1 MVQFTV
7 NGKIVT
13 AEEDVN
19 LLEYLRETLCLTS
32 LKNGCGEGAC
42 GACMILVNGLA
53 MRACLQTLNRMEGKT
68 VLTVEG
74 LSEREKQIYSWA
86 FAEAGAVQ
94 CGFCTP
100 GMVIS
105 AKALLDK
112 DPAPSAA
119 RIKEALRGNICRC
132 TGYVKIE
139 KAIRMAARAL
149 RGELVVPAKA
159 GSGVGER
166 TARIDAVDKTLG
178 TAEYVDDMKVPDM
191 LYAAVLRTP
200 LARVRV
206 LAIDTEAACSLEGV
220 ATVMTAADIPGQRL
234 WGHLKHDWPAMIAIG
249 EETRYIGDALAIVA
263 ARTKK
268 IARQAVEMI
277 RLEYEELPPIL
288 SPQAAMAADAPLIHP
303 DGNIL
308 SKVDFSRGDV
318 QQALQTA
325 AHVVTRNY
333 QTPPTEH
340 AFLEP
345 ESALAVPGENGRMT
359 VYIASQSVY
368 DDFHGIAA
376 ILGLPET
383 QVRVVSKL
391 VGGAFG
397 GKEDLSV
404 QHHAALLAQK
414 TGKPVKLTLSRH
426 ESIRVHPKR
435 HAMEIALTTACDA
448 KGKIVAMKARIVAD
462 TGAYA
467 SLGGPVV
474 QRACTHVSGPYA
486 IPNIEISGVA
496 VYTNNPPAGAFR
508 GFGVPQATFAGEM
521 NLNLLAEL
529 TGLSPWEI
537 RFRNALEPGSI
548 MATGQIADES
558 TAIKETLLAVK
569 TEYETAK
576 VAGIACALK
585 NTGLGVGVP
594 DTGRAILRIRQGQV
608 EILTGAACVGQGL
621 ATILRQIVCET
632 APVSPELLIMHAPD
646 TDVTPNAGTTTA
658 SRQTLFTGEAMRQ
671 AAIALADALKTKS
684 LAELEG
690 CDFHGEY
697 TGKTDPLTSDKI
709 HPVNHVA
716 FGYATQVVCLNES
729 GWLRKVVA
737 AHDVGRAINPTT
749 IEGQIEGAIAMGLGY
764 ALQEDFPLKRGVP
777 TAKFGTLGLFR
788 STDMP
793 EITIQLIE
801 KNPSALAYGAKGIGE
816 IATIPTAPAVAGA
829 YYQFDRIFRTQ
840 LPLSNT
846 KYSSNYG
853 N

>member
-1 MVQFTV
+1 MAQFTV
-7 NGKIVT
+7 NGQMIT
-13 AEEDVN
+13 TEEDEN
-19 LLEYLRETLCLTS
+19 LLEYLRETLRLTS
-32 LKNGCGEGAC
+32 MKNGCGEGAC
-42 GACMILVNGLA
+42 GACMVLINGLA
-53 MRACLQTLNRMEGKT
+53 MRACLQTLARVDGKT

-74 LSEREKQIYSWA
+74 LSEREKQVYTWA

-112 DPAPSAA
+112 DPEPSPA

-139 KAIRMAARAL
+139 KAILMAAGAL
-149 RGELVVPAKA
+149 RGETVVPAAA
-159 GSGVGER
+159 GCGVGER
-166 TARIDAVDKTLG
+166 ASRIDAAEKILG
-178 TAEYVDDMKVPDM
+178 TGEYVDDMKVPGM

-200 LARVRV
+200 LARARI
-206 LAIDTEAACSLEGV
+206 LSIDVEAARSLEGV
-220 ATVMTAADIPGQRL
+220 TAVMTAADIPGERL

-249 EETRYIGDALAIVA
+249 EETRYIGDSLAIVA

-268 IARQAVEMI
+268 IARKAVEMI

-288 SPQAAMAADAPLIHP
+288 SPQAAMAADAPPLHP
-303 DGNIL
+303 GGNIL
-308 SKVDFSRGDV
+308 SKVDFSRGDA
-318 QQALQTA
+318 QAAIQTA
-325 AHVVTRNY
+325 AHVVTRSY

-345 ESALAVPGENGRMT
+345 ESALAVPDETGKIT
-359 VYIASQSVY
+359 VYIASQSVF
-368 DDFHGIAA
+368 DDHHGIAA
-376 ILGLPET
+376 ILGLPAN

-414 TGKPVKLTLSRH
+414 TGQPVKLTLTRQ

-435 HAMEIALTTACDA
+435 HAMELTLTTACDEA
-448 KGKIVAMKARIVAD
+448 GKLVAMKARIVAD

-474 QRACTHVSGPYA
+474 QRACTHVSGPYS

-508 GFGVPQATFAGEM
+508 GFGVPQSNFASEM
-521 NLNLLAEL
+521 NLNLLADL

-537 RFRNALEPGSI
+537 RFRNALEPGAV
-548 MATGQIADES
+548 MATGQIADAS

-569 TEYETAK
+569 EEYETAK
-576 VAGIACALK
+576 VAGIACAMK

-594 DTGRAILRIRQGQV
+594 DTGRAILRIRQGKV

-621 ATILRQIVCET
+621 GTVLRQIVCET
-632 APVSPELLIMHAPD
+632 APVGADNVTLHAPD

-658 SRQTLFTGEAMRQ
+658 SRQTLFTGEAVRQ
-671 AAIALADALKTKS
+671 AAIALGEAMKSAS
-684 LAELEG
+684 LAELDGQEFAG
-690 CDFHGEY
+690 QYRGE
-697 TGKTDPLTSDKI
+697 TDPLNSDKP

-716 FGYATQVVCLNES
+716 FGYATQVVCLSES

-749 IEGQIEGAIAMGLGY
+749 IEGQIEGAVAMGLGY

-793 EITIQLIE
+793 EIKIQLIE

-829 YYQFDRIFRTQ
+829 YYRYDKIFRTQ
-840 LPLSNT
+840 LPLTNT
-846 KYSSNYG
+846 KYSNNY
-853 N
+853 

>member
-1 MVQFTV
+1 MAQFTV
-7 NGKIVT
+7 NGQMIT
-13 AEEDVN
+13 TDEDEN
-19 LLEYLRETLCLTS
+19 LLEYLRETLRLTS
-32 LKNGCGEGAC
+32 MKNGCGEGAC
-42 GACMILVNGLA
+42 GACMVLINGLA
-53 MRACLQTLNRMEGKT
+53 MRACLQTLARVDGKT

-74 LSEREKQIYSWA
+74 LSEREKQVYTWA

-112 DPAPSAA
+112 DPEPSPA

-139 KAIRMAARAL
+139 KAILMAAGAL
-149 RGELVVPAKA
+149 RGETVVPAAA
-159 GSGVGER
+159 GCGVGER
-166 TARIDAVDKTLG
+166 ASRIDAAEKILG
-178 TAEYVDDMKVPDM
+178 TGEYVDDMKVPGM

-200 LARVRV
+200 LARARI
-206 LAIDTEAACSLEGV
+206 LSIDVEAARSLEGV
-220 ATVMTAADIPGQRL
+220 TAVMTAADIPGERL

-249 EETRYIGDALAIVA
+249 EETRYIGDSLAIVA

-268 IARQAVEMI
+268 IARKAVEMI

-288 SPQAAMAADAPLIHP
+288 SPQAAMAADAPSLHP
-303 DGNIL
+303 GGNIL
-308 SKVDFSRGDV
+308 SKVDFSRGDA
-318 QQALQTA
+318 QAAIQTA
-325 AHVVTRNY
+325 AHVVTRSY

-345 ESALAVPGENGRMT
+345 ESALAVPDETGKIT
-359 VYIASQSVY
+359 VYIASQSVF
-368 DDFHGIAA
+368 DDHHGIAA
-376 ILGLPET
+376 ILGLPAN

-414 TGKPVKLTLSRH
+414 TGKPVKLTLTRQ

-435 HAMEIALTTACDA
+435 HAMELTLTTACDEA
-448 KGKIVAMKARIVAD
+448 GKLVAMKARIVAD

-474 QRACTHVSGPYA
+474 QRACTHVSGPYS

-508 GFGVPQATFAGEM
+508 GFGVPQSNFASEM
-521 NLNLLAEL
+521 NLNLLADL

-537 RFRNALEPGSI
+537 RFRNALEPGAV
-548 MATGQIADES
+548 MATGQIADAS

-569 TEYETAK
+569 EEYETAK
-576 VAGIACALK
+576 VAGIACAMK

-594 DTGRAILRIRQGQV
+594 DTGRAILRIRQGKV

-621 ATILRQIVCET
+621 GTVLRQIVCET
-632 APVSPELLIMHAPD
+632 APVGADNVTLHAPD

-658 SRQTLFTGEAMRQ
+658 SRQTLFTGEAVRQ
-671 AAIALADALKTKS
+671 AAIALGEAMKSAS
-684 LAELEG
+684 LAELGGQEFAG
-690 CDFHGEY
+690 QYRGE
-697 TGKTDPLTSDKI
+697 TDPLNSDKP

-716 FGYATQVVCLNES
+716 FGYATQVVCLSES

-749 IEGQIEGAIAMGLGY
+749 IEGQFEGAIAMGLGY
-764 ALQEDFPLKRGVP
+764 ALQEDFQLKRGVP

-793 EITIQLIE
+793 EIKIQLIE

-829 YYQFDRIFRTQ
+829 YYRYDKIVRTQ
-840 LPLSNT
+840 LPLANT
-846 KYSSNYG
+846 KYSNNY
-853 N
+853 

>member
-7 NGKIVT
+7 NGQAII
-13 AEEDVN
+13 AEEDEN
-19 LLEYLRETLCLTS
+19 LLEYLRETLQLTS

-42 GACMILVNGLA
+42 GACMVLINGLA
-53 MRACLQTLNRMEGKT
+53 MRACLQTLSRLDGKSIIT
-68 VLTVEG
+68 VDG
-74 LSEREKQIYSWA
+74 LSAREKQVYTWA

-112 DPAPSAA
+112 DPDPSAA

-139 KAIRMAARAL
+139 KAIMMAAQAL
-149 RGELVVPAKA
+149 RGEVVVPAVS

-166 TARIDAVDKTLG
+166 VARIDAAEKVLG
-178 TAEYVDDMKVPDM
+178 TGEYVDDMKVPDM

-200 LARVRV
+200 LSRVRV
-206 LAIDTEAACSLEGV
+206 MAIDVEAARSLNGV
-220 ATVMTAADIPGQRL
+220 VAVMTAADIPGQRL
-234 WGHLKHDWPAMIAIG
+234 WGHLKRDWPAMIAIG

-263 ARTKK
+263 AKTKK
-268 IARQAVEMI
+268 IARQAVELI

-288 SPQAAMAADAPLIHP
+288 SPQSAMAADAPRIHP

-308 SKVDFSRGDV
+308 SKVDFSRGDP
-318 QQALQTA
+318 QQAIAGA
-325 AHVVTRNY
+325 AHSVTRSY

-345 ESALAVPGENGRMT
+345 ESALAIPDENGKMT
-359 VYIASQSVY
+359 VYIGSQSVY
-368 DDFHGIAA
+368 DDHHGIAA
-376 ILGLPET
+376 ILGLPAN
-383 QVRVVSKL
+383 QVRVISKL

-414 TGKPVKLTLSRH
+414 TGKPVKLTLSRQ
-426 ESIRVHPKR
+426 ESLRVHPKR
-435 HAMEIALTTACDA
+435 HAMEIVLTTACDEA
-448 KGKIVAMKARIVAD
+448 GKLVAMKARIVAD

-474 QRACTHVSGPYA
+474 QRACTHVSGPYP

-508 GFGVPQATFAGEM
+508 GFGVPQATFASEM
-521 NLNLLAEL
+521 NLNLLADL

-548 MATGQIADES
+548 MATGQSADEG
-558 TAIKETLLAVK
+558 TAMKETLLAVK
-569 TEYETAK
+569 DEYDAAK

-594 DTGRAILRIRQGQV
+594 DTGRAILRVREGKV

-621 ATILRQIVCET
+621 ATIMRQIVCET
-632 APVSPELLIMHAPD
+632 APVEPESVLVHAPD
-646 TDVTPNAGTTTA
+646 TDVTPDAGTTTA
-658 SRQTLFTGEAMRQ
+658 SRQTLFTGEAVRQ
-671 AAIALADALKTKS
+671 AALALTEALNNSS
-684 LAELEG
+684 LVALEG
-690 CDFHGEY
+690 QEFAGQYRGE
-697 TGKTDPLTSDKI
+697 TDPLNSDKP

-716 FGYATQVVCLNES
+716 FGYATQVVCLNEA

-749 IEGQIEGAIAMGLGY
+749 VEGQIEGAIAMGLGY
-764 ALQEDFPLKRGVP
+764 ALQEDFPMHRGVP

-793 EITIQLIE
+793 EITIHLIE
-801 KNPSALAYGAKGIGE
+801 KNSSALAYGAKGIGE

-829 YYQFDRIFRTQ
+829 YYRYDRIFRTQ

-846 KYSSNYG
+846 KYSKY
-853 N
+853 

>member
-1 MVQFTV
+1 MAQFTV
-7 NGKIVT
+7 NGQMIT
-13 AEEDVN
+13 TEEDEN
-19 LLEYLRETLCLTS
+19 LLEYLRETLRLTS
-32 LKNGCGEGAC
+32 MKNGCGEGAC
-42 GACMILVNGLA
+42 GACMVLINGLA
-53 MRACLQTLNRMEGKT
+53 MRACLQTLARVDGKT

-74 LSEREKQIYSWA
+74 LSEREKQVYTWA

-112 DPAPSAA
+112 DPEPSPA

-139 KAIRMAARAL
+139 KAILMAAGAL
-149 RGELVVPAKA
+149 RGETVVPAAA
-159 GSGVGER
+159 GCGVGER
-166 TARIDAVDKTLG
+166 ASRIDAAEKILG
-178 TAEYVDDMKVPDM
+178 TGEYVDDMKVPGM

-200 LARVRV
+200 LARARI
-206 LAIDTEAACSLEGV
+206 LSIDVEAARSLEGV
-220 ATVMTAADIPGQRL
+220 TAVMTAADIPGERL

-249 EETRYIGDALAIVA
+249 EETRYIGDSLAIVA

-268 IARQAVEMI
+268 IARKAVEMI

-288 SPQAAMAADAPLIHP
+288 SPQAAMAADAPPLHP
-303 DGNIL
+303 GGNIL
-308 SKVDFSRGDV
+308 SKVDFSRGDA
-318 QQALQTA
+318 QAAIQTA
-325 AHVVTRNY
+325 AHVVTRSY

-345 ESALAVPGENGRMT
+345 ESALAVPDETGKIT
-359 VYIASQSVY
+359 VYIASQSVF
-368 DDFHGIAA
+368 DDHHGIAA
-376 ILGLPET
+376 ILGLPAN

-414 TGKPVKLTLSRH
+414 TGQPVKLTLTRQ

-435 HAMEIALTTACDA
+435 HAMELTLTTACDEA
-448 KGKIVAMKARIVAD
+448 GKLVAMKARIVAD

-474 QRACTHVSGPYA
+474 QRACTHVSGPYS

-508 GFGVPQATFAGEM
+508 GFGVPQSNFASEM
-521 NLNLLAEL
+521 NLNLLADL

-537 RFRNALEPGSI
+537 RFRNALEPGAV
-548 MATGQIADES
+548 MATGQIADAS

-569 TEYETAK
+569 EEYETAK
-576 VAGIACALK
+576 VAGIACAMK

-594 DTGRAILRIRQGQV
+594 DTGRAILRIRQGTV

-621 ATILRQIVCET
+621 GTVLRQIVCET
-632 APVSPELLIMHAPD
+632 APVGADNVTLHAPD

-658 SRQTLFTGEAMRQ
+658 SRQTLFTGEAVRQ
-671 AAIALADALKTKS
+671 AAIALGEAMKSAS
-684 LAELEG
+684 LAELDGQEFAG
-690 CDFHGEY
+690 QYRGE
-697 TGKTDPLTSDKI
+697 TDPLNSDKP

-716 FGYATQVVCLNES
+716 FGYATQVVCLSES

-749 IEGQIEGAIAMGLGY
+749 IEGQIEGAVAMGLGY

-793 EITIQLIE
+793 EIKIQLIE

-829 YYQFDRIFRTQ
+829 YYRYDKIFRTQ
-840 LPLSNT
+840 LPLANT
-846 KYSSNYG
+846 KYSNNY
-853 N
+853 